1 MKEKTAV
8 YPGTFDP
15 ITRGHIDIIQRAV
28 RVFPR
33 LIIAVACNPGKAPL
47 FSVEERV
54 EMILQSL
61 EPLNLGNLEVES
73 FSSLLIEYAKG
84 KGAAAVIRGLRAV
97 SDFEY
102 EFQMALINRKLDD
115 YVETFFMMPSEQY
128 TYLSSR
134 IVKEIASYG
143 GNIECLV
150 TPPVVK
156 KLREKFTMGFEI
168 PPKP

>member
-1 MKEKTAV
+1 MKEKIAV

-15 ITRGHIDIIQRAV
+15 ITKGHIDIIQRAV

-33 LIIAVACNPGKAPL
+33 LIVAVACNPGKAPL

-61 EPLNLGNLEVES
+61 EPLNLGHLEVES
-73 FSSLLIEYAKG
+73 FSSLLVEYARK
-84 KGAAAVIRGLRAV
+84 KGANVIIRGLRAV

-102 EFQMALINRKLDD
+102 EFQMALINRKLDHS
-115 YVETFFMMPSEQY
+115 VETLFMMPSEPY

-134 IVKEIASYG
+134 IVKEIAYYG
-143 GNIECLV
+143 GNVECLV
-150 TPPVVK
+150 TPPVAK
-156 KLREKFTMGFEI
+156 RLREKFGMGPKT
-168 PPKP
+168 PPRP

>member
-1 MKEKTAV
+1 MKEKTAI

-33 LIIAVACNPGKAPL
+33 LIIAVAHNPGKAPL
-47 FSVEERV
+47 FSVEERI

-61 EPLNLGNLEVES
+61 EPLGLRDLEVES
-73 FSSLLIEYAKG
+73 FSSLLIEFAKG
-84 KGAAAVIRGLRAV
+84 RGAAAVIRGLRAV

-115 YVETFFMMPSEQY
+115 SVETLFMMPSEQY

-134 IVKEIASYG
+134 IVKEIAYYG

-156 KLREKFTMGFEI
+156 KLREKFNRRT
-168 PPKP
+168 